1 MPSYAESFP
10 KYNARGYTW
19 PTEALVYSLAII
31 IERGRG
37 TLEEPKGRMRSGC
50 AAAGEPGGRR
60 EPQPGG
66 VIGRLGPQ
74 LAREDPLDQ
83 SPGSAASR
91 EASALSLLP
100 V

>member
-37 TLEEPKGRMRSGC
+37 TLEEPKGRNTHKSP
-50 AAAGEPGGRR
+50 EPV
-60 EPQPGG
+60 QAT
-66 VIGRLGPQ
+66 VFTVNTILT
-74 LAREDPLDQ
+74 PLKLDLFY
-83 SPGSAASR
+83 A
-91 EASALSLLP
+91 
-100 V
+100 

>member
-1 MPSYAESFP
+1 MVP
-10 KYNARGYTW
+10 RH
-19 PTEALVYSLAII
+19 
-31 IERGRG
+31 
-37 TLEEPKGRMRSGC
+37 MRSGC

-60 EPQPGG
+60 DPQPGG

-100 V
+100 VWMRERVMSPRPASRELPSEFQQPE